1 MDVTTEHPERLGSD
15 FKWMLQRSIQSVL
28 EVTSSGCCNV
38 ASRAFGKLIEMDVT
52 TEHPERL
59 ASDFKWMLQPS
70 IQSVLEVTSSGCY
83 NVASRASWK

>member
-1 MDVTTEHPERLGSD
+1 M
-15 FKWMLQRSIQSVL
+15 
-28 EVTSSGCCNV
+28 TSSGCYNV

-59 ASDFKWMLQPS
+59 GSNFKWMLQRS